1 MNGNMPP
8 QHGGLVDYVRQYVHY
23 DNLTKNYTTQATG
36 ARKLKNTFEEKI
48 ISHLRN
54 NNIPN
59 AIIQISG
66 AILQLSEEKKQ
77 ASMSM
82 PALETYLH
90 KYFSQKGNGVDE
102 TDAILRFIRLQ
113 RQQDCQTVACL
124 KKIPVA
130 APIPPPPPAN
140 QGTLQFGQNQ
150 ITGLK

>member
-1 MNGNMPP
+1 MNNTPPQQPQP

-23 DNLTKNYTTQATG
+23 DNLTKNYVTQANG

-48 ISHLRN
+48 IGHLRA

-66 AILQLSEEKKQ
+66 AVLQLAEEKKQ

-90 KYFSQKGNGVDE
+90 KYYSQKGNGLDE
-102 TDAILRFIRLQ
+102 TDAIIRFIRMQ
-113 RQQDCQTVACL
+113 RQQNCQTVACL
-124 KKIPVA
+124 KKIPTA
-130 APIPPPPPAN
+130 APIPPPPPAPN
-140 QGTLQFGQNQ
+140 SFNNQ